1 MATNINDFED
11 MPDFTNVDTQAQ
23 PIDFGSFNTESL
35 ETTELDEY
43 LFADPRDIK
52 PKEEEKPSPKEE
64 IKEEKPKEDLK
75 KVLDEELFEENTPE
89 DDDPKVEE
97 TEDVE
102 DNTFY
107 NLSQELYKLGIF
119 SEDENDEEIKDPE
132 QFKDKFQREKNK
144 GAIDVLESYLSKY
157 GPEHREA
164 FEAIFQKGLNPRE
177 YYKREERIESVKNL
191 DITQEINQ
199 EKVVREQYKRAGWSE
214 TRINKNIQNLKDL
227 GDLEEEAAEAQRLLI
242 EQEEKELQRAIQQE
256 EQNNQQKV
264 RLKQQHDQ
272 AIYEVFQNKIKQ
284 KEFDGIPLTEKIA
297 SETLDYIITDKYQL
311 PSGETLSEFEKD
323 LMELKRPENFEKRA
337 KIALLLKNN
346 LDLSKVKTTAIS
358 KQNNELFSSLTQK
371 DKSRRRDNPLNKQ
384 DYFKVSV

>member
-43 LFADPRDIK
+43 LFADPKDIK
-52 PKEEEKPSPKEE
+52 PKEEEKPNRKEE
-64 IKEEKPKEDLK
+64 NKEEKPKEDLK
-75 KVLDEELFEENTPE
+75 KVLDEELFEENTSK
-89 DDDPKVEE
+89 DDDSKVEE
-97 TEDVE
+97 PEDVE
-102 DNTFY
+102 DNIFY

-119 SEDENDEEIKDPE
+119 SEDDNDEEIKDPE
-132 QFKDKFQREKNK
+132 QLKDKFQREKNK

-242 EQEEKELQRAIQQE
+242 EQEEQELQRAIQQE
-256 EQNNQQKV
+256 EQSNQQKV

-272 AIYEVFQNKIKQ
+272 AIYEVFQNKIKNH
-284 KEFDGIPLTEKIA
+284 
-297 SETLDYIITDKYQL
+297 ETLL
-311 PSGETLSEFEKD
+311 F
-323 LMELKRPENFEKRA
+323 
-337 KIALLLKNN
+337 KIK
-346 LDLSKVKTTAIS
+346 
-358 KQNNELFSSLTQK
+358 
-371 DKSRRRDNPLNKQ
+371 
-384 DYFKVSV
+384 